1 MGSGVCDLAPRCL
14 STGNAGRTMAGIA
27 PHALCGDDFHQTP
40 VSIIFSGKC
49 LKLVSGFVG
58 DATQVMMTVH
68 SSPVSSPPAE
78 KHPNAH
84 PVGPFAQYLRDML
97 CVVFSHVRCGFC
109 DKFKNRKTSGSKQL
123 CFCRDAKRT
132 IVRNAYTGPKH
143 T

>member
-58 DATQVMMTVH
+58 DATQVPST
-68 SSPVSSPPAE
+68 PGC
-78 KHPNAH
+78 
-84 PVGPFAQYLRDML
+84 VGIF
-97 CVVFSHVRCGFC
+97 
-109 DKFKNRKTSGSKQL
+109 
-123 CFCRDAKRT
+123 
-132 IVRNAYTGPKH
+132 
-143 T
+143 